1 MAATLKQRVLDKC
14 EQLGCTLYEYG
25 GSHFVVAFDDG
36 DRRVFNCNNS
46 HSITEYIDDKPN
58 EALRELLYRMSYGAN
73 DNSGKCD
80 DDASCETCGN

>member
-1 MAATLKQRVLDKC
+1 MAKTLKQRVADKC
-14 EQLGCTLYEYG
+14 EQFGCILYDH
-25 GSHFVVAFDDG
+25 GSHLMVAFPDG
-36 DRRVFNCNNS
+36 HRRVWNCNNS

-80 DDASCETCGN
+80 DGESCETCGN